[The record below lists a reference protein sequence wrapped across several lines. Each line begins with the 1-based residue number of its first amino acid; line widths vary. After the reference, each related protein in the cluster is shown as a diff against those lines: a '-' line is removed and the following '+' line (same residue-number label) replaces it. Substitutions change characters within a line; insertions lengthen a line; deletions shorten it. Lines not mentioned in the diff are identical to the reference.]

1 MESKKLN
8 FKQTLIL
15 LFLFKSNMQ
24 YELWELM
31 QLLSLNIDKV
41 VELLNNLS
49 ENGYIR
55 KHKDIKQY
63 YVTDKGAVYIFEN
76 FLTNINLENIS
87 EFKRDSYEEIIDR
100 SRLLYIPKNFKNK
113 ID

>member
-8 FKQTLIL
+8 YKQTLIL
-15 LFLFKSNMQ
+15 LFLFKSNMK

-31 QLLSLNIDKV
+31 QLLSLNFDKV

-49 ENGYIR
+49 EIGYIQ

-63 YVTDKGAVYIFEN
+63 YVTEKGTLYIFEN
-76 FLTNINLENIS
+76 FLNNIDLDNIS
-87 EFKRDSYEEIIDR
+87 EIQIDSYEEIKNR
-100 SRLLYIPKNFKNK
+100 SRLLFIPKNFKNK
-113 ID
+113 RD